1 MGFMERTDFAM
12 KTHPTPQPPPE
23 ETDNDV
29 PDLVAVDVS
38 ATVLVECHE
47 DPVKLVL
54 PRVQHSHVL
63 SLRYRND
70 GR

>member
-1 MGFMERTDFAM
+1 MAGAEFAR
-12 KTHPTPQPPPE
+12 KTHPPPQPPPE

-47 DPVKLVL
+47 DPVEFVL